1 MSSKRYKTCKTC
13 GLTKRLSDFGGHVHM
28 EDGKQDHC
36 LDCMGEKVRKAKNRG
51 VPELPVLSA
60 EGQIEQALNDQ
71 IQDLRNSVK
80 RLRAGKIDI
89 QIRHGKVTVT
99 I

>member
-13 GLTKRLSDFGGHVHM
+13 GLTKRLSEFNGHHQTA
-28 EDGKQDHC
+28 DRKQPHC
-36 LDCMGEKVRKAKNRG
+36 KSCMSEKILRAKNAR

-60 EGQIEQALNDQ
+60 EGQIEQALKDQ
-71 IQDLRNSVK
+71 IHELENGIE